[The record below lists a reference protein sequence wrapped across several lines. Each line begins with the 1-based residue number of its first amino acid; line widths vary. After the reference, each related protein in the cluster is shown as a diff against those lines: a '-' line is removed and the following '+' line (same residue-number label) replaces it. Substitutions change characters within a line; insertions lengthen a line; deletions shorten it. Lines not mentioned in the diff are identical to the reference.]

1 MTTAQINL
9 LVWGCIEVQIVII
22 VKHSLK
28 LLELQTHSISTTTT
42 IKTTTTT
49 ATTATTNNL
58 KRSTKTVVYLDV
70 KRRFSKL
77 QVCRLSSHTYY

>member
-42 IKTTTTT
+42 TKTTTTTTT

-70 KRRFSKL
+70 K
-77 QVCRLSSHTYY
+77 